1 MRVDVHTHFWPNSFY
16 DAARDG
22 REWHGLRVER
32 QTGGAP
38 RLVVNGHSLPLDP
51 RLRVDP
57 EERARVRKD
66 GDGVDVHALSL
77 AAYYYGYDLDPRAG
91 AAYCRDV
98 NRDLADIQQA
108 DPERFL
114 GLAMLPLQ
122 DTAAAMKELEHAV
135 KDLGLRGLV
144 IGGMVAGN
152 NLDDES
158 LAPVFQA
165 AADEGL
171 FVLCHPPSNTEV
183 SQGYM
188 SRHMLSLIVGI
199 PLETTLAIMSLIF
212 GGVLDRCP
220 DLNICFCQAGGYACY
235 AIGRAELV
243 YNQMWDSP
251 SLLQKPPKTY
261 LKGIYYDSMALS
273 KENLEF
279 LSETV
284 GADRIMMGTDYPF
297 AMSPPEGMARFIED
311 CSFLTPQEKRLVLGE
326 NAARVLGLREAPSV

>member
-1 MRVDVHTHFWPNSFY
+1 MRVDVHTHFWPNTFY
-16 DAARDG
+16 DATRG
-22 REWHGLRVER
+22 GKEWHGLKLER
-32 QTGGAP
+32 DSDGAE
-38 RLVVNGHSLPLDP
+38 SLSVQGQSLSLAPE
-51 RLRVDP
+51 LRIEP
-57 EERARVRKD
+57 EERARVRKE

-77 AAYYYGYDLDPRAG
+77 AAYYYGYELEPKAG

-98 NRDLADIQQA
+98 NRDLADIQRA
-108 DPERFL
+108 DPEHFL

-122 DTAAAMKELEHAV
+122 DTTAAMTELEFAV

-144 IGGMVAGN
+144 IGGMVAGS

-158 LAPVFQA
+158 LLPVFQA
-165 AADEGL
+165 AAAEGL
-171 FVLCHPPSNTEV
+171 FVLCHPPSHTDV
-183 SQGYM
+183 AGDFM
-188 SRHMLSLIVGI
+188 SRHMLSLMVGI

-220 DLNICFCQAGGYACY
+220 ALDICFCQAGGYACY

-243 YNQMWDSP
+243 YNRMWTGPKHLES
-251 SLLQKPPKTY
+251 PPKSY

-273 KENLEF
+273 KENLRF

-297 AMSPPEGMARFIED
+297 AMSPPEGMAKFIED
-311 CSFLTPQEKRLVLGE
+311 CSFLTSEQQELILGQ
-326 NAARVLGLREAPSV
+326 NAARVLGLKG